1 MDRAIIEFGKRMDT
15 AEDKKTLVEYAAGFK
30 IVLDLGAGTGKIARD
45 IATAYKAHVDAVD
58 IQFKDN
64 CQNSDNVT
72 YYGMDILEFVRTT
85 KTKYDCIVMSA
96 LLHELDECFLEELF
110 TYLPNIMDT
119 NCRIIIREPFYDD
132 ILGPIN
138 AEDSGKFVN
147 LVKDNSPAGKA
158 IEFFTTRKL
167 HSSYYGML
175 GRCLSNRSALE
186 WLNLCFTLSYGEQ
199 SWEREKYELRYA
211 RPLNWVKSSFD
222 FEKRPFTSFQ
232 VLPVLDTTYRRHFI
246 NANIP
251 AAAFDLIKY
260 TGMLV
265 IIDYSK

>member
-1 MDRAIIEFGKRMDT
+1 MDKAIIEFGKRMDT

-30 IVLDLGAGTGKIARD
+30 TVLDLGAGTGKIARD

-110 TYLPNIMDT
+110 TYLPNVMDT
-119 NCRIIIREPFYDD
+119 NCRVIIREPFSDET
-132 ILGPIN
+132 LGPIN
-138 AEDSGKFVN
+138 PEDSTKFID
-147 LVKDNSPAGKA
+147 LVKDNLPAGKA
-158 IEFFTTRKL
+158 IEFFTTKKL
-167 HSSYYGML
+167 HSSCYGAFCYHL
-175 GRCLSNRSALE
+175 LSKSAIE
-186 WLNLCFTLSYGEQ
+186 WLNLCFTISYGEQ

-211 RPLNWVKSSFD
+211 RPLNWVKEKFN
-222 FEKRPFTSFQ
+222 FEIRPFTSFQ

-251 AAAFDLIKY
+251 AKAFDLIKY
-260 TGMLV
+260 TGMIV
-265 IIDYSK
+265 VIDYSK

>member
-147 LVKDNSPAGKA
+147 LVKDN
-158 IEFFTTRKL
+158 
-167 HSSYYGML
+167 
-175 GRCLSNRSALE
+175 
-186 WLNLCFTLSYGEQ
+186 
-199 SWEREKYELRYA
+199 
-211 RPLNWVKSSFD
+211 
-222 FEKRPFTSFQ
+222 
-232 VLPVLDTTYRRHFI
+232 
-246 NANIP
+246 
-251 AAAFDLIKY
+251 
-260 TGMLV
+260 
-265 IIDYSK
+265 

>member
-1 MDRAIIEFGKRMDT
+1 MDKSIIEFGKRMDT
-15 AEDKKTLVEYAAGFK
+15 AEDKKTLVEYAAGSK
-30 IVLDLGAGTGKIARD
+30 AVLDLGAGTGKIARD
-45 IATAYKAHVDAVD
+45 IASTYKAHVDAVD

-72 YYGMDILEFVRTT
+72 YFGMDIIEFLRTT
-85 KTKYDCIVMSA
+85 KTKYDCIILSA
-96 LLHELDECFLEELF
+96 LLHELDDTFLEDMFSRL
-110 TYLPNIMDT
+110 TRVMDT

-132 ILGPIN
+132 VLGPVD
-138 AEDSGKFVN
+138 AADAGEFVK
-147 LVKDNSPAGKA
+147 LVKDNLPAGKTL
-158 IEFFTTRKL
+158 EFLSLQK
-167 HSSYYGML
+167 
-175 GRCLSNRSALE
+175 LSNRSYAYNPFRHLAALD
-186 WLNLCFTLSYGEQ
+186 WLNICFTISYGEQ

-211 RPLNWVKSSFD
+211 RSLNWAK
-222 FEKRPFTSFQ
+222 EKFNFISRPFTSFQ

-251 AAAFDLIKY
+251 AEAFDLIKY